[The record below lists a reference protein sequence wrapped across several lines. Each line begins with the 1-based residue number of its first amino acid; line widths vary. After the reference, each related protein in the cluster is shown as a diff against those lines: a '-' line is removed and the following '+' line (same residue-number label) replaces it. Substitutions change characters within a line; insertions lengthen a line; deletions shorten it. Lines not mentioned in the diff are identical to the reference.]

1 MINRG
6 IGIQYNVQL
15 QKLVKAIKKDID
27 ESIVP
32 LVRQY
37 GITRDS
43 MTTDGWYDFLIPA
56 LTALM
61 KRWKSERV
69 QQLAARLAGDFVVAA
84 NNASRKSVGIDI
96 YEAHPELR
104 DVLQSSTWSNVQLIQ
119 SIPDQYLAQV
129 QQLVVNNMRAGLRPS
144 AIVNQLQQQY
154 GVTQRRAKLIARDQT
169 SKVQGDLNE
178 KRQRAVGFEYF
189 QWVTSKDERVRDRHT
204 EIAEKLTAYGLGIYR
219 WDNLPLS
226 DKGEPIK
233 PGSDY
238 QCRCFARP
246 VSNEEV
252 ERNRRNGKTAPG
264 VYR

>member
-1 MINRG
+1 VINRG
-6 IGIQYNVQL
+6 IGIQYNVKL
-15 QKLVKAIKKDID
+15 QRLVREIKRDIDATIIPLVK
-27 ESIVP
+27 
-32 LVRQY
+32 QY
-37 GITRDS
+37 GVTRDA
-43 MTTDGWYDFLIPA
+43 MITDGWYDFLIPA

-69 QQLAARLAGDFVVAA
+69 QQVAAQLAGDFVKSA
-84 NNASRKSVGIDI
+84 NNASRKSVAIDL
-96 YEAHPELR
+96 YEGHPELR

-129 QQLVVNNMRAGLRPS
+129 QQLVVANMRAGLRPS
-144 AIVNQLQQQY
+144 AIVTQLQNQF

-169 SKVQGDLNE
+169 SKVQSDLNE
-178 KRQRAVGFEYF
+178 KRQRAVGFNYF
-189 QWVTSKDERVRDRHT
+189 QWVTSKDERVRDRHRA
-204 EIAEKLTAYGLGIYR
+204 IAEKLTAYGPGVYR

>member
-15 QKLVKAIKKDID
+15 QKLVKSIKKDID

-37 GITRDS
+37 GLTRDS

-69 QQLAARLAGDFVVAA
+69 QQLAARLAGDFVTAA

-144 AIVNQLQQQY
+144 SIVNQLQQQY
-154 GVTQRRAKLIARDQT
+154 GVTQRRAKMIARDQT

-226 DKGEPIK
+226 DKGVPIK

-252 ERNRRNGKTAPG
+252 ERNRHNGKVAPG

>member
-6 IGIQYNVQL
+6 IGIQYNVKL
-15 QKLVKAIKKDID
+15 QKLVKSIKKDID
-27 ESIVP
+27 ESIIP

-37 GITRDS
+37 GMTRDS

-69 QQLAARLAGDFVVAA
+69 QQLAARLAGDFVTAA

-154 GVTQRRAKLIARDQT
+154 GVTQRRAKMIAADQT
-169 SKVQGDLNE
+169 AKAQNALTRARLV
-178 KRQRAVGFEYF
+178 AVGYTYF
-189 QWVTSKDERVRDRHT
+189 KWVTSKDERVRDRHR
-204 EIAEKLTAYGLGIYR
+204 EIADKITRYGKGIYR
-219 WDNLPLS
+219 IDTPPLS
-226 DKGEPIK
+226 DKGEPIL
-233 PGSDY
+233 PGQDY
-238 QCRCFARP
+238 RCRCVMIA
-246 VSNEEV
+246 VSDEEV
-252 ERNRRNGKTAPG
+252 IRNQRNGLTNPSIK
-264 VYR
+264 R